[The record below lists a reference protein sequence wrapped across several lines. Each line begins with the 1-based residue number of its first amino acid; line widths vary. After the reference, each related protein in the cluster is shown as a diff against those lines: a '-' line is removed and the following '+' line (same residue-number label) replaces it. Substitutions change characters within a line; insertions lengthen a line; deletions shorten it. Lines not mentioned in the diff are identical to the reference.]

1 MNTPTRTPSPT
12 PRPHGAAA
20 PSAPTPASA
29 ERRRPPRGGAL
40 WRTLLQGHRPLAW
53 FALAMA
59 VLALWCA
66 AGALLDGRVVEGEPT
81 WAKPFKFAVSFGLY
95 AGTVAAMLA
104 HVGRFRRTLWWLGTA
119 LVALFLV
126 PEIAVITVQAARGVP
141 SHFNVSGAL
150 DGTLYGIM
158 GGAAYAG
165 WLLTLALGVLLV
177 LQRRAD
183 TAMTWAIGLGVL
195 VSLAG
200 MSTGYLMTAPTPEQ
214 IQAMESGAEVA
225 MVGSH
230 GVGGTGAGSMP
241 VTGWETRQGDLR
253 VAHFVG
259 IHALQVLP
267 LVAAGLLAAADR
279 FPRLRLAGVR
289 ARLVVVAGLG
299 YAGLGGLLLWQA
311 LRGQAPLAPDAAT
324 LLAAGALAA
333 AVAAGVAAVLASP
346 PRAAARS

>member
-1 MNTPTRTPSPT
+1 MNTPTRTPSDS
-12 PRPHGAAA
+12 PHPDGGAE
-20 PSAPTPASA
+20 PSAPAPGSA
-29 ERRRPPRGGAL
+29 ERRRPPRGGAF
-40 WRTLLQGHRPLAW
+40 WRTLRDGHAPLAW
-53 FALAMA
+53 FAVAMA

-66 AGALLDGRVVEGEPT
+66 VGVLVDGRVVEGEPT

-95 AGTVAAMLA
+95 AGTIAWMLA

-119 LVALFLV
+119 LVALFLI
-126 PEIAVITVQAARGVP
+126 PEIAVITLQAARGVP
-141 SHFNVSGAL
+141 SHFNVSGSL
-150 DGTLYGIM
+150 EGTLYGIM

-183 TAMTWAIGLGVL
+183 TAMTWAVGLGLL

-214 IQAMESGAEVA
+214 VQAMESGAEVA

-230 GVGGTGAGSMP
+230 GVGGSAAGSMP

-259 IHALQVLP
+259 LHALQVLP
-267 LVAAGLLAAADR
+267 LVAAGLLAAAGR
-279 FPRLRLAGVR
+279 FPRLRSAGVR

-299 YAGLGGLLLWQA
+299 YGGLGGLLLWQA

-333 AVAAGVAAVLASP
+333 AVAAATAGVLAWA